1 MRCIRM
7 CYLGIFTAEVDWYK
21 DQFDTGAM
29 DKQAALIGFSES
41 PENVT
46 LVGSQIENGIW
57 LPEVI

>member
-1 MRCIRM
+1 MYSNVLSRDAS
-7 CYLGIFTAEVDWYK
+7 TAEVDWYK